1 MVTPGRTLTVSYRET
16 WTRPDNCVYAL
27 VLPPD
32 CVASQLS
39 INCPGY
45 RFQPS
50 VSLAATADER
60 IFYYLILMGE
70 RGTLSV
76 SARIQLDQDQQQ
88 RVLLDSKLVAATSR
102 YADIGKSLKRGA
114 LSNGLLVQTPHTRR
128 KVLGDSLTGRGSG
141 ILTARAGG
149 LAVAEELIRAIYGYR
164 TLPVLAS
171 YRFLLSPSCPFGGRP
186 SHVHA
191 RGWWVHGESE
201 PIEAD
206 YLLPTDM
213 HPIRSPHHGAKLVPI
228 H

>member
-1 MVTPGRTLTVSYRET
+1 
-16 WTRPDNCVYAL
+16 VYAL

-114 LSNGLLVQTPHTRR
+114 LSTDFWFRLLTLAGKFLGTP
-128 KVLGDSLTGRGSG
+128 
-141 ILTARAGG
+141 
-149 LAVAEELIRAIYGYR
+149 
-164 TLPVLAS
+164 
-171 YRFLLSPSCPFGGRP
+171 
-186 SHVHA
+186 
-191 RGWWVHGESE
+191 
-201 PIEAD
+201 
-206 YLLPTDM
+206 
-213 HPIRSPHHGAKLVPI
+213 
-228 H
+228 